1 MVQTS
6 AGFGDPVFDAQAVF
20 RAVMRGMSRPGR
32 IERIEAMLTPPPPL
46 NKAAAASC
54 LALADFETP
63 IWLSP
68 TLLASPAAD
77 YLRFH
82 SGASI
87 VHVADHAAFA
97 LIDARGDVFDLGDFA
112 QGTAEYPDRST
123 TLILLCETLTGPDP
137 FVVSGPGLA
146 KDAFIRFAPRPADFD
161 SQWLRNRDS
170 FPLGVDLIVTAGDA
184 FTCLPRSARLREA
197 A

>member
-1 MVQTS
+1 MLPTS
-6 AGFGDPVFDAQAVF
+6 AGFSDPVFDAQAVF
-20 RAVMRGMSRPGR
+20 RAVMGGMSRPGSV
-32 IERIEAMLTPPPPL
+32 EQVKASLDPPPPL

-82 SGASI
+82 SGATI
-87 VHVADHAAFA
+87 IHVAHHAAFA
-97 LIDARGDVFDLGDFA
+97 LIDARCDAFDLGDFA

-123 TLILLCETLTGPDP
+123 TLILVCETLTGPDP

-146 KDAFIRFAPRPADFD
+146 KDAIIHFAPRPADFA

>member
-1 MVQTS
+1 MLDQS
-6 AGFGDPVFDAQAVF
+6 AGFSEPVFDGQAVF

-82 SGASI
+82 SGATI
-87 VHVADHAAFA
+87 IHVAHHAGFA
-97 LIDARGDVFDLGDFA
+97 LIDARCDAFDLGDFA

-123 TLILLCETLTGPDP
+123 TLMLMCETLTGPDP
-137 FVVSGPGLA
+137 FIVSGPGLA
-146 KDAFIRFAPRPADFD
+146 KDAVMRFAPRPADFA

-170 FPLGVDLIVTAGDA
+170 FPLGIDLILTAGDE